1 MLQRNLLAL
10 FVLAMILI
18 VACQTNTRH
27 YQPENLRKLS
37 HEEVLARARQKL
49 SFSPYAVFKDSLG
62 LPLSAEYKEK
72 LDRGELTYDYYAN
85 ALNEVVELVVRI
97 PTYEDDLFNIQR
109 KAALSGLS
117 YWERGEPVEVNC
129 RTKKQLLT
137 MIYKRKKEEQAIRDT
152 IKAERYVQE
161 GGPYS
166 IRYVDG
172 QILHLQDDNPYAML
186 HNMSL
191 ENEELVIK
199 LLEECSLPT
208 KREVGEAG
216 MKGLF
221 FTIQES
227 SPRFRALY
235 YATVKQCVDNGDLK
249 KKNLAI
255 LEDRMM
261 RDYSKK
267 QLYGSQLIKGKEK
280 DVWTLYPVRDPI
292 NLDKRRKKV
301 GLKPIEKYLKS
312 LELEYD
318 LSGILKE

>member
-10 FVLAMILI
+10 FVLVLMLI
-18 VACQTNTRH
+18 AACQTNTRH

-37 HEEVLARARQKL
+37 EEEILARAHQKQ

-62 LPLSAEYKEK
+62 LPLSDEYKEK

-85 ALNEVVELVVRI
+85 AKNEVMELVVRM
-97 PTYEDDLFNIQR
+97 PTYEDDLLNIQR
-109 KAALSGLS
+109 KAAIAGLS
-117 YWERGEPVEVNC
+117 VWERGDSVEVDC
-129 RTKKQLLT
+129 RAKKRILT

-152 IKAERYVQE
+152 INAETYVQE
-161 GGPYS
+161 GGSYS

-172 QILHLQDDNPYAML
+172 RILHLQDDNPYAML

-199 LLEECSLPT
+199 LLEECSLPS

-221 FTIQES
+221 LTIHDS

-235 YATVKQCVDNGDLK
+235 YAVVKQCVDNGDLK

-267 QLYGSQLIKGKEK
+267 QLYGSQLKKNGETGI
-280 DVWTLYPVRDPI
+280 WTLYPVRDRE
-292 NLDKRRKKV
+292 NLDKRRKKM
-301 GLKPIEKYLKS
+301 GLEPIEDHLKS
-312 LELEYD
+312 LDIEYD
-318 LSGILKE
+318 LAGVFD

>member
-1 MLQRNLLAL
+1 MLQRNLLAF
-10 FVLAMILI
+10 FVLAMILM

-27 YQPENLRKLS
+27 YQPEDLRKLS
-37 HEEVLARARQKL
+37 EEEILARARQKL

-62 LPLSAEYKEK
+62 LPLSDEYKEK

-85 ALNEVVELVVRI
+85 AQNEVVELVVRT
-97 PTYEDDLFNIQR
+97 PTYEDDLLNIQR
-109 KAALSGLS
+109 KAAISGLS
-117 YWERGEPVEVNC
+117 RWERGEPVEVNC
-129 RTKKQLLT
+129 RSKKQLLT
-137 MIYKRKKEEQAIRDT
+137 MIYKRKKEERAIRDT
-152 IKAERYVQE
+152 INAEKYVEE
-161 GGPYS
+161 GGSYS

-172 QILHLQDDNPYAML
+172 QILRLQEDNPYAML

-191 ENEELVIK
+191 ENEEWVIK

-208 KREVGEAG
+208 KREVGETG

-235 YATVKQCVDNGDLK
+235 YTIVKQCVDNGDLK

-267 QLYGSQLIKGKEK
+267 QLYGSQLVRDRETDI
-280 DVWTLYPVRDPI
+280 WTLYPVRDPE
-292 NLDKRRKKV
+292 NLDKRRKKM
-301 GLKPIEKYLKS
+301 GLEPIEAYLES

-318 LSGILKE
+318 LAGVLKF